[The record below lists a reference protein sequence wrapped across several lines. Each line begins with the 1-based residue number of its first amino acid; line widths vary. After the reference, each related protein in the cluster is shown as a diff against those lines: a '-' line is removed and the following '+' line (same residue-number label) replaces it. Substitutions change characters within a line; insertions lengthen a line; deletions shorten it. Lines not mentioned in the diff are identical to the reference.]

1 MFIAFL
7 FSSHSPCLAR
17 ADIIVL
23 DYIVKGKLISKLEE
37 NERVSLIFSTNR
49 KSVTREEVSNGYNH
63 FNPWLKHIKVVLYG
77 SSHRRNECLNDV
89 FQKFKSY
96 SI

>member
-1 MFIAFL
+1 MFIALL
-7 FSSHSPCLAR
+7 FFSHSPCLAR

-49 KSVTREEVSNGYNH
+49 KSVTREEVSNDYNN
-63 FNPWLKHIKVVLYG
+63 FNPWLKHIK
-77 SSHRRNECLNDV
+77 ECRYYRCLDQELSPV
-89 FQKFKSY
+89 FYNRGEHGQ
-96 SI
+96 